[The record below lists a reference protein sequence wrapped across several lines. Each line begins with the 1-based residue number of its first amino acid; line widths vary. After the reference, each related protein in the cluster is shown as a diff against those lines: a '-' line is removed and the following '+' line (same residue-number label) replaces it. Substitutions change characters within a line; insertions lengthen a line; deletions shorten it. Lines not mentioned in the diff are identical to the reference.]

1 MSTDLC
7 PSFFCVLSSASRGHL
22 SLVFSIP
29 VPMLRDGLDKSRT
42 GQQFWRS
49 LFPFLPFSSV
59 TTTSCVCGT
68 DCSDRGHSSP
78 PCSRILPS
86 QLKFDFRIT
95 EEKERLSEVGVFSRK
110 EISATTLALAIHIPT
125 PTRGFPV
132 LGLPLVER

>member
-1 MSTDLC
+1 MKAGQVSNFGGRYFL
-7 PSFFCVLSSASRGHL
+7 FYLSHPLQLPRVCAEQTA
-22 SLVFSIP
+22 VIE
-29 VPMLRDGLDKSRT
+29 VILR
-42 GQQFWRS
+42 
-49 LFPFLPFSSV
+49 
-59 TTTSCVCGT
+59 
-68 DCSDRGHSSP
+68 

-132 LGLPLVER
+132 LGLPLVERELGERHTVSPSRFVSRKS